1 METEQY
7 RPRDTS
13 DLALCDLIDRLICD
27 DRPLLSTT
35 GTRAAIAAHDA
46 RLQGLETAIREM
58 ALEIDR
64 LKHSS

>member
-7 RPRDTS
+7 QPAP
-13 DLALCDLIDRLICD
+13 DLALGDLIDRLIRD

-35 GTRAAIAAHDA
+35 GTRAAIAEFDA
-46 RLQGLETAIREM
+46 RIQGLEKAVREM